1 MFSNSQKRG
10 LIWIFVAIAMAG
22 LAFHLYDRIAPPPSG
37 VSLNIKNKGTKVGSE
52 ANSSSMEIY
61 VQLSGAVNNPG
72 VYRVREGC
80 RLFELIKLSGGLA
93 PDADGNAVNLAR
105 VVKDGE
111 KIYIPRIG
119 EGKENRTGFSHNA
132 GLSSKDRS
140 GLINVNTASK
150 EELEK
155 LPGIGKVIAE
165 RIIKYRKEHGF
176 FSAPSDLL
184 GVKGIGKKKLERIRS
199 MITF

>member
-1 MFSNSQKRG
+1 MFSDGQKRG
-10 LIWIFVAIAMAG
+10 LIWIFVAIAIAG

-37 VSLNIKNKGTKVGSE
+37 LKLKVENSRAKVGSE
-52 ANSSSMEIY
+52 ANPSSKEIY

-72 VYRVREGC
+72 VYKVRKGC
-80 RLFELIKLSGGLA
+80 RLFELIKFAGGLTS
-93 PDADGNAVNLAR
+93 DADGNAVNLAR

-119 EGKENRTGFSHNA
+119 EGNENRM
-132 GLSSKDRS
+132 GLSHDANLSLKGGS

-184 GVKGIGKKKLERIRS
+184 GVKGIGKKKLEKIRS